1 MKVVSER
8 HARGG
13 VKAVSCFLCPFITLN
28 PLGKVNTV
36 GKWHYLVPKSIF
48 WWENW
53 IWRSQTKDLL
63 VKCCY
68 FLVKLVKF
76 YQILPNKSPENFYQA
91 SIENFETVR
100 NHYPKFKLQK
110 KLKTNSIGSLGK
122 NWHGQTDSSA
132 IFSFLWFFGN
142 SVTAIILG
150 EIFRI
155 GDFFSNSFFPISETQ
170 TFRKI

>member
-1 MKVVSER
+1 MDSHQILHQHRCYGIFSTEKYIQNLKFCKWGRIDTTFWLPKKMHCYMKAVSER

-36 GKWHYLVPKSIF
+36 GKWHYLDPKSIF

-63 VKCCY
+63 VKGCY

-76 YQILPNKSPENFYQA
+76 YQILPNKSPEKFYQA
-91 SIENFETVR
+91 SIENFEIAR

-122 NWHGQTDSSA
+122 NWHG
-132 IFSFLWFFGN
+132 
-142 SVTAIILG
+142 
-150 EIFRI
+150 
-155 GDFFSNSFFPISETQ
+155 
-170 TFRKI
+170 

>member
-53 IWRSQTKDLL
+53 IWRSQTMDLL

-76 YQILPNKSPENFYQA
+76 YQILPNKSPEKFYQA
-91 SIENFETVR
+91 SIENFEIVR
-100 NHYPKFKLQK
+100 NHYPKFKLAK
-110 KLKTNSIGSLGK
+110 ITKTNSIGSLGK
-122 NWHGQTDSSA
+122 KLHGQTDSSA
-132 IFSFLWFFGN
+132 IFFIF
-142 SVTAIILG
+142 V
-150 EIFRI
+150 IFRKF
-155 GDFFSNSFFPISETQ
+155 GHGNNSGGNI
-170 TFRKI
+170 

>member
-1 MKVVSER
+1 MKAVSER

-76 YQILPNKSPENFYQA
+76 YQILPNKSPEKFYQA
-91 SIENFETVR
+91 SIENFEIVR

-132 IFSFLWFFGN
+132 ICWIF
-142 SVTAIILG
+142 V
-150 EIFRI
+150 IFRKF
-155 GDFFSNSFFPISETQ
+155 GHGNNSGENI
-170 TFRKI
+170 